1 MSFLVLDKTRQMNC
15 PDTIRPQRADSD
27 QWRRGSGN
35 TSQLLSLA
43 RSGFTLELQ
52 MKVPSMGLLCDY
64 EHLCGPSFEARD
76 KSWGGIS

>member
-15 PDTIRPQRADSD
+15 PDTIRPQQADSD

-43 RSGFTLELQ
+43 RSGFILELQ
-52 MKVPSMGLLCDY
+52 MKVHTNVRNQITEKAHTTPD
-64 EHLCGPSFEARD
+64 
-76 KSWGGIS
+76 